1 MSFDIVSGPML
12 AAFLAASFVLA
23 VTPGPGV
30 VYIVARTL
38 AQGRGAGLA
47 SVAGVAAGN
56 LCNAVG
62 AALGLAALF
71 AVSSL
76 AFSVVKYA
84 GAAYLI
90 YLGIKALRRPATVAS
105 PAQFAPPQKRRIARD
120 GFLVALLNP
129 KTALFFAAFL
139 PQFIDPAG
147 SAALQGAM
155 LGVVFVAIAALTDSA
170 YVLAASLAGARIGRG
185 RRFETAGPLCRRRH
199 LLRPRSL
206 HRGHRLE
213 KQPLRAPHA
222 RRKERKT
229 MCRNIR
235 TLFNFEPP
243 ATEIEIR
250 DAALQF
256 VRKISGFTV
265 PSRANEAAF
274 DRAVED
280 VAAAA
285 RSLISSLVTTADPR
299 DREVEAAR
307 ARARSAARFGPE
319 TSASVAQTGLKREI
333 GDEARPSLPCNPRF
347 AGADCTVRPQ
357 HVQERRR
364 VVGREQ

>member
-76 AFSVVKYA
+76 AFSVVKFA

-90 YLGIKALRRPATVAS
+90 YLGIKALRRPATVAA
-105 PAQFAPPQKRRIARD
+105 PGEFAAPQKRRIARD

-155 LGVVFVAIAALTDSA
+155 FGVVFVAIAALTDSA
-170 YVLAASLAGARIGRG
+170 YVLAASLAGSRIGRG
-185 RRFETAGPLCRRRH
+185 RRFETLGRY
-199 LLRPRSL
+199 
-206 HRGHRLE
+206 
-213 KQPLRAPHA
+213 
-222 RRKERKT
+222 
-229 MCRNIR
+229 
-235 TLFNFEPP
+235 
-243 ATEIEIR
+243 
-250 DAALQF
+250 
-256 VRKISGFTV
+256 
-265 PSRANEAAF
+265 
-274 DRAVED
+274 
-280 VAAAA
+280 AAAA
-285 RSLISSLVTTADPR
+285 TYFGLGLFTAATGSRSSR
-299 DREVEAAR
+299 
-307 ARARSAARFGPE
+307 
-319 TSASVAQTGLKREI
+319 
-333 GDEARPSLPCNPRF
+333 
-347 AGADCTVRPQ
+347 
-357 HVQERRR
+357 
-364 VVGREQ
+364 

>member
-76 AFSVVKYA
+76 AFSVVKFA

-105 PAQFAPPQKRRIARD
+105 PAKFAPPQKRRIARD

-155 LGVVFVAIAALTDSA
+155 FGVVFVAIAALTDSA
-170 YVLAASLAGARIGRG
+170 YVLAASLAGSRIGRG
-185 RRFETAGPLCRRRH
+185 RRFE
-199 LLRPRSL
+199 
-206 HRGHRLE
+206 
-213 KQPLRAPHA
+213 
-222 RRKERKT
+222 
-229 MCRNIR
+229 
-235 TLFNFEPP
+235 
-243 ATEIEIR
+243 
-250 DAALQF
+250 ALG
-256 VRKISGFTV
+256 RY
-265 PSRANEAAF
+265 
-274 DRAVED
+274 
-280 VAAAA
+280 AAAA
-285 RSLISSLVTTADPR
+285 TYFGLGLFTAATGSRSSR
-299 DREVEAAR
+299 
-307 ARARSAARFGPE
+307 
-319 TSASVAQTGLKREI
+319 
-333 GDEARPSLPCNPRF
+333 
-347 AGADCTVRPQ
+347 
-357 HVQERRR
+357 
-364 VVGREQ
+364 